1 MAIVPADLSS
11 VISGILTLGANGGEE
26 LSLPKIHSVLCQ
38 MKPHNRMLAGIWF
51 SITGS
56 VCYSRDIENVIRDLA
71 SQGVLKIESGSV
83 AVVKNAALLRNRLR
97 GILPTRQYKKLMAT
111 SRRFYGRLGRSSVN

>member
-26 LSLPKIHSVLCQ
+26 LFLPKIHAVLCQ

-56 VCYSRDIENVIRDLA
+56 VCYSRDIENVVQDLA

-83 AVVKNAALLRNRLR
+83 AVVKNAAFLRNRLR
-97 GILPTRQYKKLMAT
+97 GILPMRQYRKLMAT
-111 SRRFYGRLGRSSVN
+111 SRRFYARLGK

>member
-1 MAIVPADLSS
+1 MAILPADLSS

-26 LSLPKIHSVLCQ
+26 LFLPKIHTVLCQ
-38 MKPHNRMLAGIWF
+38 MKPHNRMLSDLWF

-71 SQGVLKIESGSV
+71 SQGVLKIENGSV
-83 AVVKNAALLRNRLR
+83 AVVKNAAILRVRLR
-97 GILPTRQYKKLMAT
+97 KVLPVRQYKYLLAA
-111 SRRFYGRLGRSSVN
+111 SRKFYARLGK

>member
-26 LSLPKIHSVLCQ
+26 LFLPKIHSVLCQ

-56 VCYSRDIENVIRDLA
+56 VCYSRDIENVVRDLA

-83 AVVKNAALLRNRLR
+83 AVVKNAAFLRNRLR
-97 GILPTRQYKKLMAT
+97 DILPTRQYNKLMAT
-111 SRRFYGRLGRSSVN
+111 SRRFYARLGRKSGN

>member
-26 LSLPKIHSVLCQ
+26 LFLPKIHSVLCQ

-71 SQGVLKIESGSV
+71 SQGVLKIENGSV
-83 AVVKNAALLRNRLR
+83 AVVKNAAFLRSRLR

-111 SRRFYGRLGRSSVN
+111 SRRFYARLERMSGN

>member
-26 LSLPKIHSVLCQ
+26 LFLPKIHSVLCQ

-71 SQGVLKIESGSV
+71 AQGVLKIESGSV
-83 AVVKNAALLRNRLR
+83 AVVKNAAFLRNRLR
-97 GILPTRQYKKLMAT
+97 GVLPTRQYKKLLAT
-111 SRRFYGRLGRSSVN
+111 SRRFYARLGRLSGA

>member
-1 MAIVPADLSS
+1 MTILPVDPFS

-26 LSLPKIHSVLCQ
+26 LFLPKIHSVLCQ
-38 MKPHNRMLAGIWF
+38 MKPHNRMLSGIWF

-71 SQGVLKIESGSV
+71 SQGVLKIENGST
-83 AVVKNAALLRNRLR
+83 AVVKNAAFLRNRLR
-97 GILPTRQYKKLMAT
+97 RMLPVRQYEKLFTA
-111 SRRFYGRLGRSSVN
+111 SRKFYSRLGK

>member
-1 MAIVPADLSS
+1 MAIAPTDVFS

-26 LSLPKIHSVLCQ
+26 LFLPKIHSVLCQ
-38 MKPHNRMLAGIWF
+38 MKPHNRMLSGIWF

-71 SQGVLKIESGSV
+71 SQGVLKIENGST
-83 AVVKNAALLRNRLR
+83 AVVKNAAVLRVRLGDVLPVRQYRQLLAASRKFYARLR
-97 GILPTRQYKKLMAT
+97 K
-111 SRRFYGRLGRSSVN
+111 

>member
-26 LSLPKIHSVLCQ
+26 LFLPKIHSVLCQ
-38 MKPHNRMLAGIWF
+38 MKPHNRMLAGLWF

-71 SQGVLKIESGSV
+71 SQGVLKIEDGSF
-83 AVVKNAALLRNRLR
+83 AVVKNASFLRNRLR
-97 GILPTRQYKKLMAT
+97 GTLPFRQYRKLLAT
-111 SRRFYGRLGRSSVN
+111 SRKFYARLGR

>member
-1 MAIVPADLSS
+1 VAIVPADLSS

-26 LSLPKIHSVLCQ
+26 LFLPKIHSVLCQ

-71 SQGVLKIESGSV
+71 AQGVLKIESGSV
-83 AVVKNAALLRNRLR
+83 AVVKNAAFLRNRLR
-97 GILPTRQYKKLMAT
+97 GVLPTRQYKKLMAT
-111 SRRFYGRLGRSSVN
+111 SRRFYARLGRMSGA

>member
-26 LSLPKIHSVLCQ
+26 LFLPKIHSVLCQ

-71 SQGVLKIESGSV
+71 SQGVLKIENGSV
-83 AVVKNAALLRNRLR
+83 AVVKNAGFLRNRLR
-97 GILPTRQYKKLMAT
+97 GILPTRQYRKLMAT
-111 SRRFYGRLGRSSVN
+111 SRRFYARLGRSSGN

>member
-1 MAIVPADLSS
+1 VAIVPADLSN

-26 LSLPKIHSVLCQ
+26 LFLPKIHSVLCQ

-83 AVVKNAALLRNRLR
+83 AVVKNAAFLRNRLR

-111 SRRFYGRLGRSSVN
+111 SRRFYARLGRLSGN

>member
-1 MAIVPADLSS
+1 MAILPTDLSS

-26 LSLPKIHSVLCQ
+26 LFLPKIHAVLCQ
-38 MKPHNRMLAGIWF
+38 MKPHDRMLSGLWF

-71 SQGVLKIESGSV
+71 SQGVLKIEGGST
-83 AVVKNAALLRNRLR
+83 AVVKNAAFRVGCRATC
-97 GILPTRQYKKLMAT
+97 PVRQY
-111 SRRFYGRLGRSSVN
+111 RRLLAASANFTPA